1 MTEQSYTELEIKLTQ
16 VSCRLEAISERLDEL
31 ISKDKAATSQISMP
45 YWLFAMLILVSV
57 LGVQAVPIVKSI
69 LVSERGTVTTIA
81 IPAIEEQ
88 NEKTTNH

>member
-16 VSCRLEAISERLDEL
+16 VSCRLDAISERLDEL
-31 ISKDKAATSQISMP
+31 ISKDRTATTQISMP

-57 LGVQAVPIVKSI
+57 LGVQALPILKSI

-81 IPAIEEQ
+81 IPTTEEQ
-88 NEKTTNH
+88 IEKHPTH